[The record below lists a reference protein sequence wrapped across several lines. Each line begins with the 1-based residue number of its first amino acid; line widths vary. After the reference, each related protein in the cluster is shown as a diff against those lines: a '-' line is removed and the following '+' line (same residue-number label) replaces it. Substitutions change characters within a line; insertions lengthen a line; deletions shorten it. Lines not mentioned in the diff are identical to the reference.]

1 MPRQFDVIL
10 NCILINLE
18 NISSKFTIL
27 ISLSV
32 FLQRIKKGDPR
43 SGEPPTHNNY
53 IKLFCKI
60 LKSFSGFKCRNNT
73 SSYCQFS
80 SVLEFLS
87 SHIALHEIQMYQSP
101 PSALTTSISALYKLL
116 SIFIAVIPVINSIA
130 FCEFSNSLYI
140 CSFLSLS
147 YCA

>member
-43 SGEPPTHNNY
+43 SSEPPTHNKH

-101 PSALTTSISALYKLL
+101 PSALTASISALYK
-116 SIFIAVIPVINSIA
+116 
-130 FCEFSNSLYI
+130 
-140 CSFLSLS
+140 
-147 YCA
+147 

>member
-43 SGEPPTHNNY
+43 SSEPPY
-53 IKLFCKI
+53 
-60 LKSFSGFKCRNNT
+60 S
-73 SSYCQFS
+73 
-80 SVLEFLS
+80 
-87 SHIALHEIQMYQSP
+87 
-101 PSALTTSISALYKLL
+101 
-116 SIFIAVIPVINSIA
+116 
-130 FCEFSNSLYI
+130 
-140 CSFLSLS
+140 
-147 YCA
+147 